1 MKLKEHLAIN
11 EIASSPYATGDFA
24 YYALLI

>member
-11 EIASSPYATGDFA
+11 EIASSPNATGDFA